1 MKLRTVLPAVL
12 CALVLSACLA
22 PPPPAGL
29 TLHVTPEGRAD
40 GNGSRIR
47 PYGSLEQARDRIREL
62 RQGRG
67 FPPGGIT
74 VLVHGGR
81 YAVTNTFVLGR
92 ADSGF
97 AGGPVTWQAAR
108 GEPPVFSGGV
118 RLRSFTPLAEAALRD
133 RVPESVRSL
142 VVQCDLAAL
151 GVTHLPPLEL
161 GGFGSGRGFRTHPVP
176 ELFFNGRALPRA
188 GWPDTGFTHVAGVPT
203 NGPATLEHGMR
214 SSRAGRLTAAAPD
227 RLTRWAAESELWL
240 YGYWFWDW
248 ADSYEKVARVD
259 AAAGELTLAPPLHT
273 YGFRARQPFRAVNAL
288 CELDQ
293 PGEWYLDTARR
304 LLVLYPP
311 SDPARAVIE
320 LSLFRGPLAKFEQ
333 LADVTLSGFVWELG
347 EGDGVQLSDARHVTL
362 DGCTVRHCG
371 GDGIVVAGGASNT
384 LRGCVVHSL
393 GRGALKV
400 EGGARRTL
408 APGGHRV
415 EDCVL
420 HDLSRIDRTYTPGA
434 WLGGVGHVF
443 AHNEVHD
450 VPSSALR
457 VGGNDHLVAGN
468 HIHHVVTESD
478 DQGAVDMWG
487 DPTYRG
493 NQFLDNY
500 FHDVGSAWNGGTE
513 VKLGQAGIRLDDAIS
528 GVRIAGNRFERCGGG
543 GAGFG
548 AVQIHGG
555 KDNLIESNLFIRCA
569 SAVSFSAWG
578 AARWTNFVAGRLA
591 KPDVDATLYL
601 ARYPALLDLLA
612 DANRNEV
619 RDNVVHGDALFRRP
633 PPALVQA
640 GNQLLTNGTPPAAR
654 AKDYGPR

>member
-1 MKLRTVLPAVL
+1 MKLRPLLSAAW
-12 CALVLSACLA
+12 CALALTACLSTSA
-22 PPPPAGL
+22 PPGL
-29 TLHVTPEGRAD
+29 TLHVAPDGSAE

-62 RQGRG
+62 RRGRG
-67 FPPGGIT
+67 FPPGGLT

-81 YAVTNTFVLGR
+81 YAVTNTFTLG
-92 ADSGF
+92 AEDTGF
-97 AGGPVTWQAAR
+97 AGGPITWQAAR

-118 RLRSFTPLAEAALRD
+118 RLRTFTPLADAALRD
-133 RVPESVRSL
+133 RLPESVRPHA
-142 VVQCDLAAL
+142 VQCDLAAQGL
-151 GVTHLPPLEL
+151 TNLPPLEL
-161 GGFGSGRGFRTHPVP
+161 GGFGSGRGFRTHPAP

-188 GWPDTGFTHVAGVPT
+188 GWPDAGFTHVAGVPT

-214 SSRAGRLTAAAPD
+214 SSRAGRLTIAMPD
-227 RLTRWAAESELWL
+227 RLARWAAESDLWL

-259 AAAGELTLAPPLHT
+259 AAAGEVILAPPLHT
-273 YGFRARQPFRAVNAL
+273 YGYRAGQPFRAVNAL

-293 PGEWYLDTARR
+293 PGEWYLDAGRR

-311 SDPARAVIE
+311 SDPHRAVIE
-320 LSLFRGPLAKFEQ
+320 LSLFRGPLVKLEQ
-333 LADVTLSGFVWELG
+333 LADVTLRGFVWELG
-347 EGDGVQLSDARHVTL
+347 AGDGLHVTDARQVTL
-362 DGCTVRHCG
+362 DGCTVRRCG
-371 GDGIVVAGGASNT
+371 GDGVVVAGGASNT
-384 LRGCVVHSL
+384 LRGCRVYSL

-400 EGGARRTL
+400 DGGDRRTL
-408 APGGHRV
+408 TPGGHRV

-420 HDLSRIDRTYTPGA
+420 HDLSRLDRTYTPGA

-443 AHNEVHD
+443 AHNEVYE

-457 VGGNDHLVAGN
+457 VGGNDHLIAGN
-468 HIHHVVTESD
+468 HIHHVVKESD

-487 DPTYRG
+487 DPTFRG
-493 NQFLDNY
+493 NRFLDNY
-500 FHDVGSAWNGGTE
+500 FHDVGSAWNSGTE

-555 KDNLIESNLFIRCA
+555 KDNLVESNLFIRCA

-591 KPDVDATLYL
+591 QSDVDATLYP
-601 ARYPALLDLLA
+601 ARYPALVNLLA

-619 RDNVVHGDALFRRP
+619 RDNVVYGDALFRRP
-633 PPALVQA
+633 PPALVQS
-640 GNQLLTNGTPPAAR
+640 GNQLITNSPPPAVR
-654 AKDYGPR
+654 ANDYGPR

>member
-12 CALVLSACLA
+12 CALALSACRA
-22 PPPPAGL
+22 PPGPAGL
-29 TLHVTPEGRAD
+29 VLHVAPEGRAD

-47 PYGSLEQARDRIREL
+47 PYSSLEQARDRIREL

-74 VLVHGGR
+74 VRVHGGR
-81 YAVTNTFVLGR
+81 YAVTNTFLLGR
-92 ADSGF
+92 ADAGF
-97 AGGPVTWQAAR
+97 AGGPITWQAAR

-118 RLRSFTPLAEAALRD
+118 RLRRFTPLADAALRD
-133 RVPESVRSL
+133 RLPESVRSR

-151 GVTHLPPLEL
+151 GVIHLPPLEL
-161 GGFGSGRGFRTHPVP
+161 GGFGSGRGFFTHPVP

-188 GWPDTGFTHVAGVPT
+188 GWPDTGFTHVAAVPT
-203 NGPATLEHGMR
+203 NGPASLEHGLR
-214 SSRAGRLTAAAPD
+214 SSRAGRFTVAEPA
-227 RLTRWAAESELWL
+227 RLARWAAEPELWL

-248 ADSYEKVARVD
+248 ADSYEKVAQVD
-259 AAAGELTLAPPLHT
+259 VAAGALTLAPPLHT

-293 PGEWYLDTARR
+293 PGEWYLDAARR

-311 SDPARAVIE
+311 SDPAQAVVE

-333 LADVTLSGFVWELG
+333 LADVTLSGLVWELG
-347 EGDGVQLSDARHVTL
+347 AGDGVQLSDARHVTL
-362 DGCTVRHCG
+362 DSCTVRRCG

-400 EGGARRTL
+400 EGGDRRTL

-420 HDLSRIDRTYTPGA
+420 HDLSRVDRTYTPGA

-555 KDNLIESNLFIRCA
+555 KDNLVESNLFIRCA

-591 KPDVDATLYL
+591 KPDVGAALYR
-601 ARYPALLDLLA
+601 ARYPELGNLLA
-612 DANRNEV
+612 DVNRNEV
-619 RDNVVHGDALFRRP
+619 RGNVVYGDTLFRRP

-640 GNQLLTNGTPPAAR
+640 DNQLLTNGTPPAVWAKAYGAR
-654 AKDYGPR
+654 